1 MNLTIEHLVIVSVA
15 DVAHAKNLGVDKVL
29 LCVSAARQHQAGHGA
44 CRNQPRAYS
53 PHSVAQFNF
62 DFAAYFEDE

>member
-1 MNLTIEHLVIVSVA
+1 MRLLSLCIIIA
-15 DVAHAKNLGVDKVL
+15 DVAHAKRVGVDQVL
-29 LCVSAARQHQAGHGA
+29 RCVSAAHQHHDRGT

-62 DFAAYFEDE
+62 DFAAYF